1 MPNNQSIISKV
12 KLAVVLLFVY
22 VVLFEFVLPVNK
34 ILPKPDLLF
43 ESLIAVWKDYNL
55 LQSAAATT
63 TIIYLSL
70 ALAYFIFVKAAPLL
84 MKFFAAYNESAESL
98 KIFRYFPAFFFAIL
112 FSFWFGDSFL
122 AEFLFAVIVSFLMFS
137 FSLYRYSGGINESYK
152 LTAKNLGVAGNS
164 LYSKVLFKSIQPK
177 IFDDMRRTHYY
188 IWVLIMIYEF
198 ISNAEGFGGVY
209 RQALNY
215 NDFSA
220 LFSIAVIISLL
231 ILLGD
236 LVYKIIREK
245 IYFWQ

>member
-1 MPNNQSIISKV
+1 MPNNQSIVSKI

-22 VVLFEFVLPVNK
+22 VVLFEYVLPVNK
-34 ILPKPDLLF
+34 ILPKPDLLL
-43 ESLIAVWKDYNL
+43 ESLIAVWKDYSL

-70 ALAYFIFVKAAPLL
+70 ALSYFIFIKAAPLL
-84 MKFFAAYNESAESL
+84 MRFFTAYNESAESL

-112 FSFWFGDSFL
+112 FSFWFGDSFF
-122 AEFLFAVIVSFLMFS
+122 AEFLFAVVVSFFMFS
-137 FSLYRYSGGINESYK
+137 FSLFRYNGETNENYK
-152 LTAKNLGVAGNS
+152 LTAQNLGVAGNQ
-164 LYSKVLFKSIQPK
+164 LYSKVLFKSIQPR
-177 IFDDMRRTHYY
+177 IFEDMRRTHYY
-188 IWVLIMIYEF
+188 IWILIMIYEF
-198 ISNAEGFGGVY
+198 VSSAEGFGGVY